1 MAREKTFTAQ
11 FGYSHLMPGPSRAPA
26 APTPPGVTWNE
37 SAWPVVQIT
46 FTDATGDDHFM
57 WVLAQFE
64 ALYARRDRY
73 LFLIDARKA
82 TKIPSAHARH
92 AIGKWQNDHLEDSK
106 RWCAGGVILV
116 SSAIVRGAV
125 TAMNW
130 VHQPPVK
137 QHFPATRTEGVAWCI
152 KTAEEAGLA
161 VSAAARFLLQ
171 SPVG

>member
-1 MAREKTFTAQ
+1 
-11 FGYSHLMPGPSRAPA
+11 
-26 APTPPGVTWNE
+26 VTWNE

-64 ALYARRDRY
+64 TLYARRERY
-73 LFLIDARKA
+73 VFLIDALKA
-82 TKIPSAHARH
+82 TKVPSAHARH
-92 AIGKWQNDHLEDSK
+92 AIGQWQNDHQEDSK
-106 RWCAGGVILV
+106 RWCPGGVILV

-137 QHFPATRTEGVAWCI
+137 QYFPATRKEGVEWCI

-171 SPVG
+171 SPAG